1 MNTFFKK
8 KPSENEAVRREN
20 RILDTE
26 QADGRILFS
35 VSYFKAYRRSKI
47 TYSKTKSECEAINFG
62 CVFITNKHMMH
73 LLVYETLHKRRFKNS
88 PIFFFFLLS
97 YKTHRSFLLIF
108 LRWIIYKYL
117 LTIFGPCLN
126 QTFSQRYKQ
135 LKKAKKDKKKRF
147 NLLYKNPENWVV
159 VKYKH
164 RDLWVEVL
172 FNNATSSPERKPSLF
187 NFQ

>member
-88 PIFFFFLLS
+88 PIFFFFYYHTKHTDPS
-97 YKTHRSFLLIF
+97 YL
-108 LRWIIYKYL
+108 
-117 LTIFGPCLN
+117 
-126 QTFSQRYKQ
+126 FS
-135 LKKAKKDKKKRF
+135 
-147 NLLYKNPENWVV
+147 
-159 VKYKH
+159 
-164 RDLWVEVL
+164 
-172 FNNATSSPERKPSLF
+172 
-187 NFQ
+187 